1 MTWLS
6 LLINLLKLATGLF
19 NYIERNQL
27 MTAGEARALAA
38 QMEELNGRVKKV
50 IEARDAVA
58 RDAADGKLHD
68 DDGYRQD

>member
-6 LLINLLKLATGLF
+6 LLTTLLKLATSLF

-27 MTAGEARALAA
+27 MTAGEARALVA
-38 QMEELNGRVKKV
+38 QMEELNDRVKKAA
-50 IEARDAVA
+50 EARDAVA
-58 RDAADGKLHD
+58 RDADAGKLHD